1 MNRAYIALCALLAT
15 TPAAAADW
23 RIVTW
28 NEDFILFL
36 DHSTIERSR
45 RTASYTSKILYV
57 KDPQVAELLS
67 QVELRCSTR
76 QYRNVAV
83 TALSRSG
90 RVDVARIS
98 KEWRTVSPGTNAER
112 EFSIV
117 CG

>member
-1 MNRAYIALCALLAT
+1 MNKAYIALCASLVAM
-15 TPAAAADW
+15 PAAATDW

-28 NEDFILFL
+28 NEEFVLFL
-36 DHSTIERSR
+36 DHSAIQRNR

-57 KDPQVAELLS
+57 KDPQVTELLS
-67 QVELRCSTR
+67 QIEVRCSTR
-76 QYRNVAV
+76 QYRSVAV

-90 RVDVARIS
+90 RLDVARIS
-98 KEWRTVSPGTNAER
+98 KEWRTISPGTNAER